1 MSSRAVARRGTAAAV
16 QLATRT
22 ALTRLLA
29 LGGTLVLARLLAPAD
44 FGVYAFVWFAMV
56 IVLAVGDGGAS
67 AALVQRP
74 AEPSRRELGTA
85 LTVQLAIG
93 GLGFVAL
100 WLLAPV
106 AAALLPERA
115 DAADMLRLLA
125 LALPLVASRALAT
138 AMLERRLRFGPIAIG
153 EVAGQAAF
161 YGVAIPLALSGAGAW
176 SLVLGGLAHSIVQ
189 TLIILAAY
197 GRLPRPALDLHA
209 LTSMVRFGGLY
220 QSATLTT
227 WIRDAAVPF
236 VGTVIG
242 GATVGGYLQFSW
254 RIGQLLGSGEEIIG
268 RVAFPAFARLRDDRA
283 ALHRAVGTTARL
295 GILISMPAAAW
306 VIAGAPIAV
315 PLVFGSAWAPAAIVV
330 QLVAIGTLVR
340 SPARVVRQAFFA
352 LGDAGRGAG
361 IAAAGLAATL
371 VPIVLLLPSGGA
383 VGAGIAFA
391 VGSGLTA
398 LIVLGGGRESVRV
411 APWDVLR
418 LGAEAAVLAALAWL
432 PVMFVGGWAGL
443 VISALLV
450 AVAWAAI
457 VFAFE
462 RSDLEAVRALRRP
475 DAAGFTL
482 ADPEPEGLAPG

>member
-1 MSSRAVARRGTAAAV
+1 MSRRAVARRGTAAAV

-56 IVLAVGDGGAS
+56 IVLAIGDGGAS
-67 AALVQRP
+67 AALVQRR

-85 LTVQLAIG
+85 LTIQLAIG

-100 WLLAPV
+100 WLLAP
-106 AAALLPERA
+106 AAATLLPERA

-138 AMLERRLRFGPIAIG
+138 AMLERGLRFGPIAIA
-153 EVAGQAAF
+153 EVAGQAGF
-161 YGVAIPLALSGAGAW
+161 YGVAIPLAMSGHGAW

-197 GRLPRPALDLHA
+197 GRLPRPALDLRA

-227 WIRDAAVPF
+227 WVRDAAVPF

-268 RVAFPAFARLRDDRA
+268 RVAFPAFARLRDDPA
-283 ALHRAVGTTARL
+283 TLQRAVGVTARL
-295 GILISMPAAAW
+295 GILISAPAVAWSIAAA
-306 VIAGAPIAV
+306 PTAV
-315 PLVFGSAWAPAAIVV
+315 PLAFGSAWAPAAVVV
-330 QLVAIGTLVR
+330 QLVAIGILVR
-340 SPARVVRQAFFA
+340 FPARVVRQAFFA
-352 LGDAGRGAG
+352 RGDAGRGAA
-361 IAAAGLAATL
+361 IAAVSLGATL
-371 VPIVLLLPSGGA
+371 LPILVLLPIAGA
-383 VGAGIAFA
+383 IGAGIGFA
-391 VGSGLTA
+391 IGSAVTSLIVIRSGSGSIRL
-398 LIVLGGGRESVRV
+398 
-411 APWDVLR
+411 APRDMAR
-418 LGAEAAVLAALAWL
+418 LGAEAVTLTALAWL
-432 PVMFVGGWAGL
+432 PVAFVGGWPGL
-443 VISALLV
+443 AISGLLV
-450 AVAWAAI
+450 AVAWGLI
-457 VFAFE
+457 GFFVE
-462 RSDLEAVRALRRP
+462 RADLDAVRALRHRTGEASTYP
-475 DAAGFTL
+475 VPS
-482 ADPEPEGLAPG
+482 PEA